1 MYHKIMD
8 EIYSDVDN
16 PTWLTFIDKL
26 FREINKIDKK
36 VKKNDVK
43 LFLAGQDSYTF
54 YKVLPRIF
62 PGRKY
67 LSIRHK
73 HTLVCDS
80 LYLNPVLKSKTT
92 NI

>member
-26 FREINKIDKK
+26 FREINKIDEK

-54 YKVLPRIF
+54 YKVLPRKF
-62 PGRKY
+62 PWRKY
-67 LSIRHK
+67 LSIKPR
-73 HTLVCDS
+73 HTLVCDAF
-80 LYLNPVLKSKTT
+80 YLNPV
-92 NI
+92 I